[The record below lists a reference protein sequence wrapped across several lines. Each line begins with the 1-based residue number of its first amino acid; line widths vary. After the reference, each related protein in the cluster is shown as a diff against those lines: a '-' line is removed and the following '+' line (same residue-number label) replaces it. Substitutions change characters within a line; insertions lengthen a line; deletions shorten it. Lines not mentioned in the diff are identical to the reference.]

1 MTPKKRRRR
10 RTEYNVY
17 VIELNQEAVPAK
29 RRHERPLPRCVYV
42 GQTAHPLEHRFDQHV
57 NGHWTASRAARQ
69 WGVRL
74 LPDLYPAENPVYSRW
89 EAEALE
95 KHVAQELE
103 KIGYVVYWG

>member
-1 MTPKKRRRR
+1 MARRRVR
-10 RTEYNVY
+10 RKKEYRVY

-74 LPDLYPAENPVYSRW
+74 LPDLYPAENPVSTRE
-89 EAEALE
+89 EAKALE
-95 KHVAQELE
+95 KQVAQALE
-103 KIGYVVYWG
+103 RIGYVVHWG